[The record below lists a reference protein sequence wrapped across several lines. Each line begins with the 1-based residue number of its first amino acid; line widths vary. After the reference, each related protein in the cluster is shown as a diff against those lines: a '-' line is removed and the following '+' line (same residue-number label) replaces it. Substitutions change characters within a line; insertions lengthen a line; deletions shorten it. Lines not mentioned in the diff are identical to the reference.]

1 MILDPLPIGLSVVVC
16 SLLAVVAF
24 RIRALDGLGALAAFA
39 IGFLLLILPA
49 GGWMWFIVMLAF
61 LVSSHALTL
70 FMYEEKLSRGVGQEK
85 RGTRSWPNVLANGLV
100 PTVCTIGTLLVANDA
115 VLVRFFLGSVSVAAA
130 DTFATEV
137 GLLSPDQPR
146 LLTQL
151 HEPVM
156 HGSSGAVSPLGLLAS
171 LAGASVIAGVGF
183 AVGLER
189 RLPILLVVVAGGLVG
204 ALFDSAL
211 GSKVQGIYECAVCR
225 KSTEHREHCGR
236 QTKKIRGKSFLG
248 NNSVNFLANLVGG
261 VFAALIVQVG

>member
-1 MILDPLPIGLSVVVC
+1 MILDPLTIGLAVAVC
-16 SLLAVVAF
+16 SILGVVAV
-24 RIRALDGLGALAAFA
+24 RIRALDGLGILAAFA
-39 IGFLLLILPA
+39 IGFLLLILPT

-70 FMYEEKLSRGVGQEK
+70 FMYEEKLSRGVAQEK

-100 PTVCTIGTLLVANDA
+100 PAVCALGTLLVANDG

-156 HGSSGAVSPLGLLAS
+156 HGSSGAVSPLGLFAS
-171 LAGASVIAGVGF
+171 LAGAAVIAGVGF

-189 RLPILLVVVAGGLVG
+189 RLPVLLVVVAGGLVG

-211 GSKVQGIYECAVCR
+211 GSTVQGIYECVVCGR
-225 KSTEHREHCGR
+225 STEHREHCGR
-236 QTKKIRGKSFLG
+236 QAKKIRGTSLLE
-248 NNSVNFLANLVGG
+248 NNSVNLLANLVGG
-261 VFAALIVQVG
+261 VFAALIV